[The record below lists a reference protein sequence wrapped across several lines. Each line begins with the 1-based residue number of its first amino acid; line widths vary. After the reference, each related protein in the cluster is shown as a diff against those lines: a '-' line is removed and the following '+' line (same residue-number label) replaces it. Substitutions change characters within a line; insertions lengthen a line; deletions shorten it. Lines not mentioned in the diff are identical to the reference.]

1 MNGAGSAQHGLL
13 MAIYFSRKGD
23 SALSTVQSLFR
34 SFGSREENFLKHH
47 MDVVIF
53 VDRGYHVASVT
64 NVFEDSLLNPGNSFR
79 KSWEMALL
87 HRR

>member
-1 MNGAGSAQHGLL
+1 MNGAGSVQHGLL

-34 SFGSREENFLKHH
+34 SLGYGEENFLKHH
-47 MDVVIF
+47 VDVVVF

-64 NVFEDSLLNPGNSFR
+64 RFC
-79 KSWEMALL
+79 
-87 HRR
+87 